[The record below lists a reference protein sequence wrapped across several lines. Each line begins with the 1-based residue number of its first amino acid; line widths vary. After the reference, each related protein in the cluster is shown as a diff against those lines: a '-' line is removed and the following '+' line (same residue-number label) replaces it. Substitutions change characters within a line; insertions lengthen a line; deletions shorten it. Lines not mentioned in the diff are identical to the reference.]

1 VAGEDAS
8 VAGQGASLAGE
19 GRSVAGE
26 GASVAGEGAAA
37 SSGEAAVGAVP
48 PIRREVLV
56 DADPAVA
63 FEVFTRRI
71 GLWWP
76 IAEKSVYGAGG
87 TVAFA
92 GGQIIEQSPDG
103 RRAVWGTVTRWEP
116 PGVVAFTWHP
126 GHTRERASHV
136 QVAFAAAGPQT
147 LVTVT
152 HTGWDVFADPAAAR
166 AEYDHGWPIVLDH
179 YQQQAGKRDD
189 DGSGETWVALLHRPG
204 PSAPQEGS
212 IRQDP
217 RFAEHFAFLTR
228 MREAGYLV
236 AAGPLTD
243 TAADGMA
250 ILRLPGTGQAG
261 HAALLATVDD
271 ASVVHGLLAVT
282 VRPWRVILQ
291 ARS

>member
-1 VAGEDAS
+1 MTGDDA
-8 VAGQGASLAGE
+8 AAT
-19 GRSVAGE
+19 
-26 GASVAGEGAAA
+26 GEGAAVTGDGA
-37 SSGEAAVGAVP
+37 AVADEEAAAGTVP

-63 FEVFTRRI
+63 FEVFTAGI

-92 GGQIIEQSPDG
+92 GGQIIEQSPG
-103 RRAVWGTVTRWEP
+103 GQRAVWGTVTRWEP
-116 PGVVAFTWHP
+116 PTGVAFTWHP
-126 GHTRERASHV
+126 GHVPERASHV
-136 QVAFAAAGPQT
+136 EVAFAAAGPQT
-147 LVTVT
+147 LVTLT

-166 AEYDHGWPIVLDH
+166 AEYDRGWPVVLDR
-179 YQQQAGKRDD
+179 YQEQPGQGDD
-189 DGSGETWVALLHRPG
+189 ADSGVTWVALLHRPG
-204 PSAPQEGS
+204 PTAPREGA
-212 IRQDP
+212 ILEDP
-217 RFAEHFAFLTR
+217 RFADHFAFLTR

-243 TAADGMA
+243 AAGEGMT

-261 HAALLATVDD
+261 HAALLANFDD

-282 VRPWRVILQ
+282 VRPWQVMLQ
-291 ARS
+291 AQS